1 MRKLDDLDKL
11 LGAWGHW
18 YGVRDRPA
26 LDADGY
32 QLPPGPRVTGSH
44 PIARAMEFAPGRKA
58 SRETLQRGGE
68 ARRRTMA
75 LAAGLPGLLPVAYV
89 DHIPCTETR
98 PHLGTPRWPT
108 DPDPI
113 PVAAQRIEA
122 AVRGLVLSEPAWG
135 YALRARYCQRGE
147 GRMAGRPARP
157 RVHPDRHGGRGT
169 LRHDPERPPAE
180 RAGLSRPARRGKAG
194 PDRAARLN
202 GRYHYPSTQA
212 SRPLDIRRREK
223 VK

>member
-1 MRKLDDLDKL
+1 MNIEDLDRQL
-11 LGAWGHW
+11 VEWGHW

-58 SRETLQRGGE
+58 NRETLQRGGE

-75 LAAGLPGLLPVAYV
+75 MAAGLPGLLPVAFV

-113 PVAAQRIEA
+113 PVTAQRIEA
-122 AVRGLVLSEPAWG
+122 AVRGLVLSDPAWG
-135 YALRARYCQRGE
+135 YALRARYCQRGDAE
-147 GRMAGRPARP
+147 AKAEW
-157 RVHPDRHGGRGT
+157 
-169 LRHDPERPPAE
+169 LAE
-180 RAGLSRPARRGKAG
+180 RLDLVFIPTGMEDEERYATIPKDL
-194 PDRAARLN
+194 RLN
-202 GRYHYPSTQA
+202 VRGYHGLLGAAKLVLIGR
-212 SRPLDIRRREK
+212 LG
-223 VK
+223 